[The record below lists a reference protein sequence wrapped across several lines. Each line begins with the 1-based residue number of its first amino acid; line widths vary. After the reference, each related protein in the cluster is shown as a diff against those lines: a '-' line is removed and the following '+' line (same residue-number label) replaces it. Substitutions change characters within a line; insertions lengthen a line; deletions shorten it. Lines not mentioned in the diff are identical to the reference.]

1 MATIE
6 SVAEDYTQ
14 AGNRVDIE
22 LLNAMEGVE
31 TDTNVSTATYGSTV
45 STSLYRSSRTRS

>member
-1 MATIE
+1 MVTIE

-22 LLNAMEGVE
+22 LLSAMEGAE
-31 TDTNVSTATYGSTV
+31 IDTNA
-45 STSLYRSSRTRS
+45 